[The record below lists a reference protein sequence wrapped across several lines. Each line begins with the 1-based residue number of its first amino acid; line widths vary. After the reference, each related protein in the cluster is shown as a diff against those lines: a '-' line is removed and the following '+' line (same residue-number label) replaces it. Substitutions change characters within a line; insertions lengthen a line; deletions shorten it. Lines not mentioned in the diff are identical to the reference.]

1 MRAGTPAARLSPEM
15 IVDPLLKL
23 IEAQAASGLLIRAGA
38 PPTLERRSGSLPL
51 SMPSL
56 DAEMVTMM
64 LEEVASPEQRSEIDR
79 GSTLETEYRAADGKC
94 YTTFVDKPGGELRL
108 TFRPVQAAKPA
119 ARPAAAPAPAVAVA
133 VPTPVARE
141 TSAPLELVRAP
152 PSLEEIVA
160 APVHANTD
168 GDIAR
173 ALARSDHERASDL
186 LISCGRP
193 VRLRVAG
200 SLVELDDLVIDEPA
214 LERFFA
220 PLLGATAREE
230 LASRGSTDLALDL
243 RHEPGGRRWRVN
255 LFRQQA
261 GLAAAM
267 RPIRTDVPTMRELNL
282 PDDFLELTQHRTG
295 LVLVTGA
302 TGSGKSTT
310 LVALVEHVNRTAAK
324 HVITLEDPIEYEY
337 GPGRALVHQR
347 EIGRHVD
354 DFATGLRAALRESP
368 DIIMVGEMRD
378 RETVSAALTA
388 AETGHLVLAT
398 LHAGSA
404 AMAIDRIVDVFP
416 EHQQSQVR
424 AQLAAVLRAV
434 VTQVLLPSTRPPAR
448 VPAYEKLLVTTAV
461 AAKIRELRGHQ
472 IQSEIQKGRSEG
484 MVSFELSMAKLVRA
498 GRLSTEL
505 AVSTANDKQVLAE
518 LLRGM

>member
-1 MRAGTPAARLSPEM
+1 MSFAM

-23 IEAQAASGLLIRAGA
+23 IEAQAASGLLIRPAA

-56 DAEMVTMM
+56 DREMVSMV
-64 LEEVASPEQRSEIDR
+64 LEEVTSAEQRGELER
-79 GSTLETEYRAADGKC
+79 GGSLEVEYKADDGKR
-94 YTTFVDKPGGELRL
+94 YTVYVDKPGGELRMS
-108 TFRPVQAAKPA
+108 FRPVGAAKPK
-119 ARPAAAPAPAVAVA
+119 PAA

-141 TSAPLELVRAP
+141 STAPIELARAHEP
-152 PSLEEIVA
+152 APVPSLEAIVG
-160 APVHANTD
+160 APSRASTE
-168 GDIAR
+168 GDMAR
-173 ALARSDHERASDL
+173 ALARADHEKASDI

-193 VRLRVAG
+193 VRLRVGG
-200 SLVELDDLVIDEPA
+200 SLVELDDIVIEEA
-214 LERFFA
+214 TLEHFFA
-220 PLLGATAREE
+220 PLLGPAAREE

-243 RHEPGGRRWRVN
+243 RHEQGGRRWRVN

-261 GLAAAM
+261 GLAAAL
-267 RPIRTDVPTMRELNL
+267 RPIRTDVPSLRELSL
-282 PDDFLELTQHRTG
+282 PDDFHELTQPRTG

-310 LVALVEHVNRTAAK
+310 LVALVEHVNRTSPK

-337 GPGRALVHQR
+337 GSGRALIHQR

-378 RETVSAALTA
+378 RETISAALTA

-398 LHAGSA
+398 MHAGGA

-424 AQLAAVLRAV
+424 AQLAAVLRAI

-461 AAKIRELRGHQ
+461 AAKIRDLRGHQ

-498 GRLSTEL
+498 GKLATEL
-505 AVSTANDKQVLAE
+505 AVAQAADKHVFAE
-518 LLRGM
+518 LLRSV

>member
-1 MRAGTPAARLSPEM
+1 MSGAM

-23 IEAQAASGLLIRAGA
+23 IETQAASGLLIRPAA

-56 DAEMVTMM
+56 DREMVSMV
-64 LEEVASPEQRSEIDR
+64 LEEVTSVEQRGELER
-79 GSTLETEYRAADGKC
+79 GGSLETEYQSGEGKR
-94 YTTFVDKPGGELRL
+94 YTVYVDRPGGELRMS
-108 TFRPVQAAKPA
+108 FRPVGAAKPKP
-119 ARPAAAPAPAVAVA
+119 PAAAA
-133 VPTPVARE
+133 PTPVARE
-141 TSAPLELVRAP
+141 ASAPIQIVRERPEPEPMPTLEAIVG
-152 PSLEEIVA
+152 EELHPISDA
-160 APVHANTD
+160 D
-168 GDIAR
+168 MDR
-173 ALARSDHERASDL
+173 ALARADHERASDL

-193 VRLRVAG
+193 VRLRVGG
-200 SLVELDDLVIDEPA
+200 SLVELDEMVIDEPT
-214 LERFFA
+214 LERYFA
-220 PLLGATAREE
+220 PLLGPAAREE
-230 LASRGSTDLALDL
+230 LASKGSTDLALDL
-243 RHEPGGRRWRVN
+243 RHQAGGRRWRVN

-261 GLAAAM
+261 GLAAAL
-267 RPIRTDVPTMRELNL
+267 RPIRTDVPSLRDLSL
-282 PDDFLELTQHRTG
+282 PEDFHELTQPRTG

-310 LVALVEHVNRTAAK
+310 LVALVEHVNRTSPK
-324 HVITLEDPIEYEY
+324 HIITLEDPIEYEY
-337 GPGRALVHQR
+337 SPGRALVHQR

-378 RETVSAALTA
+378 RETISAALTA

-398 LHAGSA
+398 MHSGSA

-416 EHQQSQVR
+416 EHQQTQIR

-461 AAKIRELRGHQ
+461 AAKIRDLRGHQ

-498 GRLSTEL
+498 GKLATEV
-505 AVSTANDKQVLAE
+505 AVAQAADKHVLAE
-518 LLRGM
+518 LLRSV